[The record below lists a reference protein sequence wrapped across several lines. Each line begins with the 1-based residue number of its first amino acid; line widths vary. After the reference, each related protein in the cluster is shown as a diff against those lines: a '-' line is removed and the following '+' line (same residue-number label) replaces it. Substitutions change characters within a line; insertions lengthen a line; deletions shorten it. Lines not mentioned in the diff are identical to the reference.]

1 MSIIRLPCTD
11 ITHEADNQSKHHR
24 DSSVIV
30 SNERPLLEINVMYSF
45 LNQVVLENTQV
56 PSTPA
61 YFRHYL
67 YYYCTG
73 ILDQLLTSRGM
84 STFPSCLTQDSQVVI
99 PFHKRPERY
108 ENSVLSY

>member
-56 PSTPA
+56 QRHRLILGIIYTIIVHVHAISYSRA
-61 YFRHYL
+61 AVCQHFR
-67 YYYCTG
+67 
-73 ILDQLLTSRGM
+73 R
-84 STFPSCLTQDSQVVI
+84 V
-99 PFHKRPERY
+99 
-108 ENSVLSY
+108 